1 MLEQII
7 NNELDPVILR
17 ISQAGKILGPDLYEY
32 NDKRCM
38 TLGIKSYLAE
48 YEGRTY
54 TKYDILMSVE
64 RDDEI
69 IPAIIRMP
77 EYVFNYVFDK
87 EELVI

>member
-1 MLEQII
+1 
-7 NNELDPVILR
+7 
-17 ISQAGKILGPDLYEY
+17 
-32 NDKRCM
+32 M